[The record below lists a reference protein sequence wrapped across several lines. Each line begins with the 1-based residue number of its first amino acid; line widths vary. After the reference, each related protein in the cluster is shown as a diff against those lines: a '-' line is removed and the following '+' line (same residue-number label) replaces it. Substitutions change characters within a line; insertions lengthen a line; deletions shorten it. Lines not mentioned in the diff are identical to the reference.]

1 MSSALKRFKA
11 QVLKRPEVRREY
23 EGLADEFAFID
34 ELLKARAS
42 AGLTQAQLAE
52 RIGTTQSAVSR
63 LESGSAA
70 HSPSIATLQ
79 RYASALGFRVEVRFV
94 KLEKRSGRSTRG
106 ARVGRHAGT
115 GAV

>member
-1 MSSALKRFKA
+1 VSSALKGFKA
-11 QVLKRPEVRREY
+11 QVLKRPEARKEY

-52 RIGTTQSAVSR
+52 RIGTTQSAVAR

-115 GAV
+115 GVG

>member
-1 MSSALKRFKA
+1 MSSALKGFKA
-11 QVLKRPEVRREY
+11 QVLKRREARKEC

-52 RIGTTQSAVSR
+52 RIGTTQSAVAR

-115 GAV
+115 GAG

>member
-1 MSSALKRFKA
+1 MSSALKCFKA
-11 QVLKRPEVRREY
+11 RALKRPEVRKEY
-23 EGLADEFAFID
+23 EGLADQVAFID
-34 ELLKARAS
+34 ELLKARAG

-52 RIGTTQSAVSR
+52 RIGTTQSAVAR

-79 RYASALGFRVEVRFV
+79 RYASALGFRVEARFL

-106 ARVGRHAGT
+106 ARVGRHAGS

>member
-1 MSSALKRFKA
+1 MTSALKRFKA
-11 QVLKRPEVRREY
+11 RALKRPEVRKEY
-23 EGLADEFAFID
+23 EGLADEFASID
-34 ELLKARAS
+34 ELQKARAS
-42 AGLTQAQLAE
+42 AGLTQAHLAE
-52 RIGTTQSAVSR
+52 RIGTTQSAVAR
-63 LESGSAA
+63 LESGGAA

-94 KLEKRSGRSTRG
+94 KVEKRSGRSTRG

>member
-1 MSSALKRFKA
+1 MTSALKRFKA
-11 QVLKRPEVRREY
+11 RALKRPEVRKEY

-34 ELLKARAS
+34 ELLKARSS

-52 RIGTTQSAVSR
+52 RIGTTQSAVAR

-94 KLEKRSGRSTRG
+94 KLEKRSGRSIRG

-115 GAV
+115 GAG

>member
-1 MSSALKRFKA
+1 MSSPLQRFKA
-11 QVLKRPEVRREY
+11 RAFKRPEVKSAY
-23 EGLADEFAFID
+23 EALADEFAFID

-52 RIGTTQSAVSR
+52 RIGTTQSAVAR

-115 GAV
+115 GAG